1 LTVILRHLQSR
12 ENSKCAFSPF
22 VFNKMLWVLGFFQ
35 VDVVIVFNAAR
46 PRVEDVE

>member
-1 LTVILRHLQSR
+1 MCLLT
-12 ENSKCAFSPF
+12 F
-22 VFNKMLWVLGFFQ
+22 VFNKMIWVLGFFQ